1 MKKRN
6 KLYTIDK
13 NIEHSKKVKRKR
25 VDIESDRY
33 FRDNGWTKVSDGHW
47 KKSVESL
54 QINENKNTLGWEIP
68 LAFATFIAM
77 LIACLM
83 F

>member
-25 VDIESDRY
+25 ADIESDRY
-33 FRDNGWTKVSDGHW
+33 FRDNGWTKIHDGHW
-47 KKSVESL
+47 QKPVNFL
-54 QINENKNTLGWEIP
+54 RINENENTRDWVTP
-68 LAFATFIAM
+68 LVFANFIAM

>member
-33 FRDNGWTKVSDGHW
+33 FHDNGWTKISDAHW
-47 KKSVESL
+47 KKSAEPL
-54 QINENKNTLGWEIP
+54 RINENKNTLDWAIP
-68 LAFATFIAM
+68 LVFFAFLVL
-77 LIACLM
+77 LIISPM